1 MTSLVEVFRRR
12 KRRFYKSL
20 ILGLSVSLL
29 TSSASYMGY
38 FERFEAKALDL
49 LLWARGRVKSP
60 EIVLV
65 HIDDQ
70 AFRNLEEK
78 QPLPRSYLASLIE
91 VLGKSGAKV
100 IAMDIELKVKTN
112 PQEDA
117 LLLKAIQ
124 SASENGV
131 TKVVPVFVIRPEKEE
146 DGRILYSRT
155 AFFSPNLTPVAGFAN
170 APIDPDGF
178 VRQIPLAV
186 RGTDGKV
193 LPSLALA
200 ALARY
205 AGYDHAR
212 LDQALNHGEE
222 IALRLPEWDKFQGR
236 LLPEPTPLSFQL
248 DDIWKINFAGAQ
260 GSFTAIP
267 SDPVAFLAKQ
277 DFPVA
282 ADNPF
287 KEKIVLIGATFGESR
302 DFFPT
307 PQGLMSG
314 VEIHA
319 NIIHTILSRS
329 QILPAHR
336 LLALSL
342 SLAFALVI
350 SLFLSLFRPIMVT
363 ILGLLAI
370 PVVLIPLSYLAF
382 ARLGLWVDFVTP
394 LLAIW
399 LGGMVGDILERKHI
413 RRSLGQY
420 VDREVADQ
428 IVHQEESLKGQSKQ
442 VTVFFTDVRNYTTLC
457 EGLSPENVVAILN
470 EHFAML
476 GKIIARHQGC
486 IVDFIG
492 DAVLAVFGA
501 PKDNPKHAWDAVQT
515 ALEAQEQLNAINR
528 DRQKRGMPSLRIGVG
543 IHTGEVLAGI
553 VGSGERKKFG
563 ITGDT
568 VNTGSR
574 VEGLN
579 KEFSTTILI
588 TRETLESVNGK
599 FRVRRCGE
607 VKVKGRDKPVEV
619 FEVLGA
625 DAASSMGAGDV
636 TEITQKM

>member
-1 MTSLVEVFRRR
+1 MTIIEVLKRR
-12 KRRFYKSL
+12 KRRFLKSL
-20 ILGLSVSLL
+20 VLALSVSLV
-29 TSSASYMGY
+29 TSLASTMGY
-38 FERFEAKALDL
+38 LETFEARALDL
-49 LLWARGRVKSP
+49 LLWARGRIKSP

-78 QPLPRSYLASLIE
+78 QPLPRSYLASLVE
-91 VLGKSGAKV
+91 VLAKSGAKV

-112 PQEDA
+112 PREDA
-117 LLLKAIQ
+117 LLIKAIQ
-124 SASENGV
+124 GASENGI
-131 TKVVPVFVIRPEKEE
+131 TKVVPVFVIRPEKED
-146 DGRILYSRT
+146 DGRLLYSRT
-155 AFFSPNLTPVAGFAN
+155 AFFSPDLTPVAGFAN

-178 VRQIPLAV
+178 VRQLPVVV
-186 RGTDGKV
+186 RGADGKV

-200 ALARY
+200 VLARY
-205 AGYDHAR
+205 AGYDNAR
-212 LDQALNHGEE
+212 LEEALNQG
-222 IALRLPEWDKFQGR
+222 ANTSLLLPEWDKFTGR
-236 LLPEPTPLSFQL
+236 LRREPTPLSFQL

-287 KEKIVLIGATFGESR
+287 RGKIVLIGATFGDSR

-336 LLALSL
+336 FVALLLSL
-342 SLAFALVI
+342 LFALVM
-350 SLFLSLFRPIMVT
+350 SLLLSLFRPITVT
-363 ILGLLAI
+363 ILGLIAI
-370 PVVLIPLSYLAF
+370 PLVLIPLSYLAF

-394 LLAIW
+394 LLAIR
-399 LGGMVGDILERKHI
+399 LGGLVGDLLERKHI

-428 IVHQEESLKGQSKQ
+428 IVQQDEGLSGQKLKVS
-442 VTVFFTDVRNYTTLC
+442 VFFTDIRNYTTLC
-457 EGLSPENVVAILN
+457 EGSPPEKVVGILN
-470 EHFAML
+470 ELFAMMTKVISSHR
-476 GKIIARHQGC
+476 GMIN
-486 IVDFIG
+486 DFIG
-492 DAVLAVFGA
+492 DAVMAVFGA
-501 PKDNPKHAWDAVQT
+501 PKNNPQHAQDAVET
-515 ALEAQEQLNAINR
+515 ALEVQEGLARLNEKW
-528 DRQKRGMPSLRIGVG
+528 QSRGYQPIHIGVG
-543 IHTGEVLAGI
+543 IHTGEVVAGI
-553 VGSGERKKFG
+553 IGSEGRKKFTF
-563 ITGDT
+563 TGDT
-568 VNTGSR
+568 VNTASR

-579 KEFSTTILI
+579 KDFSTGILI

-599 FRVRRCGE
+599 FNVRACGQA
-607 VKVKGRDKPVEV
+607 KVKGRDKPVEV
-619 FEVLGA
+619 FEVLGLKTA
-625 DAASSMGAGDV
+625 
-636 TEITQKM
+636 T

>member
-1 MTSLVEVFRRR
+1 MRIVEVLKRR
-12 KRRFYKSL
+12 KRRCCKSL
-20 ILGLSVSLL
+20 VLALSVSLL
-29 TSSASYMGY
+29 TSLASSMGY
-38 FERFEAKALDL
+38 LEAFEAKALDL
-49 LLWARGRVKSP
+49 LLWARGRIQSP

-91 VLGKSGAKV
+91 VLAKSGAKV
-100 IAMDIELKVKTN
+100 IAMDIEFKVKTD

-117 LLLKAIQ
+117 LLLRAMQ
-124 SASENGV
+124 SASENGI
-131 TKVVPVFVIRPEKEE
+131 TKVVPVFVIRPVREE
-146 DGRILYSRT
+146 DGRVLYSRT
-155 AFFSPNLTPVAGFAN
+155 AFFSPDLTPLAGFAN

-178 VRQIPLAV
+178 VRQLPVAV
-186 RGTDGKV
+186 RGADGRV

-200 ALARY
+200 VLARY
-205 AGYDHAR
+205 AGYDNAR
-212 LDQALNHGEE
+212 LDAALNQAEE
-222 IALRLPEWDKFQGR
+222 ISLLLPEWDKFAGR
-236 LLPEPTPLSFQL
+236 LRPQPTPLSFQL
-248 DDIWKINFAGAQ
+248 DNIWKINFTGAQ

-287 KEKIVLIGATFGESR
+287 RGKIVLVGATFGDSR

-319 NIIHTILSRS
+319 NIIHTLLSRS

-336 LLALSL
+336 FVALWLSL
-342 SLAFALVI
+342 LFALVI
-350 SLFLSLFRPIMVT
+350 SLLLSLFRPVTVT

-370 PVVLIPLSYLAF
+370 PLVLIPLSYLAF

-399 LGGMVGDILERKHI
+399 LGGLVGDLLERKHL

-428 IVHQEESLKGQSKQ
+428 IVHQDESLSGRRLNVS
-442 VTVFFTDVRNYTTLC
+442 VFFTDIRNYTTLC
-457 EGLSPENVVAILN
+457 EGSPPERVVGILN
-470 EHFAML
+470 ELFEMMAGAISSHHGM
-476 GKIIARHQGC
+476 IS
-486 IVDFIG
+486 DFIG
-492 DAVLAVFGA
+492 DAVMAVFGA
-501 PKDNPKHAWDAVQT
+501 PKTNPRHARDAVET
-515 ALEAQEQLNAINR
+515 ALEVQAGLMRLNEKW
-528 DRQKRGMPSLRIGVG
+528 QSRGYQPIRIGVG
-543 IHTGEVLAGI
+543 IHTGEVVAGI
-553 VGSGERKKFG
+553 VGSEGRKKFAC
-563 ITGDT
+563 TGDT

-579 KEFSTTILI
+579 KEFSTDILI
-588 TRETLESVNGK
+588 SRETLESIDGE
-599 FRVRRCGE
+599 FAVRACGQAR
-607 VKVKGRDKPVEV
+607 VKGRDKPVEV
-619 FEVLGA
+619 FEVLGRKTA
-625 DAASSMGAGDV
+625 P
-636 TEITQKM
+636 